1 MSLEF
6 TKTAPGV
13 MVASWPHQKSG
24 RVHSIAI
31 IEGSDAWNTFIDG
44 EWIAR
49 DQPTFEDAVAVAEM
63 KLTRKRSSNMIRVA
77 GVLLLA
83 VILGASAVV
92 ASKFMPANSGEEISA
107 LREREASGARTSNYP
122 ARVNKV
128 APDTANRNLAV
139 SKQPLPVPRDRPT
152 LQPRPHH
159 F

>member
-1 MSLEF
+1 MSLQF
-6 TKTAPGV
+6 AKTAPGV
-13 MVASWPHQKSG
+13 MVASWTHPKSG
-24 RVHSIAI
+24 RIHSIAV
-31 IEGSDAWNTFIDG
+31 IESCDAWNTFIDG

-63 KLTRKRSSNMIRVA
+63 KLTRKTWSSMIRIA
-77 GVLLLA
+77 GVLLLV

-92 ASKFMPANSGEEISA
+92 ASKFMPAISSEEISA
-107 LREREASGARTSNYP
+107 LTEGEASGARAIKSP

-128 APDTANRNLAV
+128 APDTANRDLAV
-139 SKQPLPVPRDRPT
+139 SKQPLPVRRDRPA

>member
-63 KLTRKRSSNMIRVA
+63 KLTRKTWSNMIRVA
-77 GVLLLA
+77 GVLLLV

-92 ASKFMPANSGEEISA
+92 ASKFMPAISSEEISA
-107 LREREASGARTSNYP
+107 LTEGEASGARAIKSP

-128 APDTANRNLAV
+128 APDTANRDLAV
-139 SKQPLPVPRDRPT
+139 SKQPLPVRRDRPA

>member
-1 MSLEF
+1 MSLQF
-6 TKTAPGV
+6 AKTAPGV
-13 MVASWPHQKSG
+13 MVASWTNPSG
-24 RVHSIAI
+24 RIHSIAV
-31 IEGSDAWNTFIDG
+31 IESCDAWNTFIDG

-63 KLTRKRSSNMIRVA
+63 KLTRKTWSSMIRIA
-77 GVLLLA
+77 GVLLLV

-92 ASKFMPANSGEEISA
+92 ASKFMPAISSEEISA
-107 LREREASGARTSNYP
+107 LTEGEASGARAIKSP

-128 APDTANRNLAV
+128 APDTVNRDLAV
-139 SKQPLPVPRDRPT
+139 SKQPLPVRRDRPA

>member
-31 IEGSDAWNTFIDG
+31 IESIDAWNTFIDG

-63 KLTRKRSSNMIRVA
+63 KLKRKRSSNMIRVA

-92 ASKFMPANSGEEISA
+92 ASKFMPEISGEEISA
-107 LREREASGARTSNYP
+107 LTEGEASSARASNYP
-122 ARVNKV
+122 ARVNEV
-128 APDTANRNLAV
+128 ASDTANRDLAV